1 MNPILIS
8 EEKYRSNP
16 PKNKK
21 NMNPAQL
28 KLNLIKHITQ
38 IEDVNLLQ
46 RMQSFLNTSGSLYND
61 TLNEIPSLRNN
72 KDTEFNDKE
81 DFTDYIKEW
90 VKDM

>member
-1 MNPILIS
+1 MNAS
-8 EEKYRSNP
+8 
-16 PKNKK
+16 
-21 NMNPAQL
+21 QL

-38 IEDVNLLQ
+38 IEDINLLQ
-46 RMQSFLNTSGSLYND
+46 RMQSFLNTSGTLYND

-72 KDTEFNDKE
+72 KNEEFNDKE